1 MHRFKVPGDSYSKVK
16 VLRGF
21 SVIDISALAVY
32 FAVMSIT
39 PGPNNVMLTA
49 SGATFGY
56 RATLPH
62 VLGVSL
68 GAALQMVLVALGIGV
83 IFQRYP
89 ILHTALA
96 LCGAAYLVYMAWR
109 LFNAGAV
116 AESAASRPY
125 TIWQAMLFQAI
136 NPKAWV
142 MAITTAAVF
151 LPGNTPLMRLVI
163 VVGGL
168 FMAVNLPC
176 VSVWALFGSGMR
188 HLLLRPAYRRVFNLG
203 MSVLLLLTAVLSL
216 RG

>member
-1 MHRFKVPGDSYSKVK
+1 MQVQCPHDIPREFP
-16 VLRGF
+16 
-21 SVIDISALAVY
+21 VIDVPALALY

-39 PGPNNVMLTA
+39 PGPNNVMVTA

-62 VLGVSL
+62 VLGVGL
-68 GAALQMVLVALGIGV
+68 GAATQMVLVALGIGLV
-83 IFQRYP
+83 FERFP
-89 ILHTALA
+89 VLHTALA
-96 LCGAAYLVYMAWR
+96 LCGAAYLVYLAWKLAR
-109 LFNAGAV
+109 AGVIADSQ
-116 AESAASRPY
+116 ARRPY
-125 TIWQAMLFQAI
+125 TLWQAMLFQAF

-151 LPGNTPLMRLVI
+151 LPRDTTLRTMFL

-168 FMAVNLPC
+168 CLLINIPC

-188 HLLLRPAYRRVFNLG
+188 HLLLRPTYRKVFNLT
-203 MSVLLLLTAVLSL
+203 MSALLILTAALSL

>member
-1 MHRFKVPGDSYSKVK
+1 MQVQCPHDIPREFP
-16 VLRGF
+16 
-21 SVIDISALAVY
+21 VIDVPALALY

-39 PGPNNVMLTA
+39 PGPNNVMVTA

-62 VLGVSL
+62 VLGVGL
-68 GAALQMVLVALGIGV
+68 GAATQMVLVALGIGLV
-83 IFQRYP
+83 FERFP
-89 ILHTALA
+89 VLHTALA
-96 LCGAAYLVYMAWR
+96 LCGAAYLVYLAWKLAR
-109 LFNAGAV
+109 AGVIADSQ
-116 AESAASRPY
+116 ARRPY
-125 TIWQAMLFQAI
+125 TLWQAMLFQAF

-151 LPGNTPLMRLVI
+151 LPRDTTLRTMFL

-168 FMAVNLPC
+168 CLLINIPC

-188 HLLLRPAYRRVFNLG
+188 HLLLRPTYRKVFNLT
-203 MSVLLLLTAVLSL
+203 MSALLVLTAALSL